1 MQFTCYDFFFSE
13 DFVFFIFSYLE
24 KDGFPSGTPTV
35 SEFTLHCVVLSAVI
49 AGLLFFLYTK
59 SYISCNRLL
68 IPINLYFSFDVRT
81 ILDFIGEQTNKKQPQ
96 TKYKYLM
103 LRGKQFCLYL
113 CFLELGEKNADQCQR
128 FRAINSCGR

>member
-68 IPINLYFSFDVRT
+68 IPINLYFSFDVSKNNLR
-81 ILDFIGEQTNKKQPQ
+81 FYRRTNKKTQ

-103 LRGKQFCLYL
+103 LQGKQFCLYL